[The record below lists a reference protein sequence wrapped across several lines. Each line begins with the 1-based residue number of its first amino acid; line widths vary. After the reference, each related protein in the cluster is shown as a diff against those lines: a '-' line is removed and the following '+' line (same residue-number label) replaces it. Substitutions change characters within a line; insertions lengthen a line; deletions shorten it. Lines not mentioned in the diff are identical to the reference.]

1 MKTIIS
7 LLAATGL
14 FIPAQA
20 MAYDA
25 GDWLVRGRII
35 NVAPNDHSGSLSIN
49 GADTG
54 QQGVKVNSDTV
65 PELDI
70 TYMLTPNWGLELIL
84 GYSQH
89 KVRGE
94 KTWAALGDVINTK
107 VLPPTLTLQYHF
119 RPHAQWRPYV
129 GLGVNYTTFFDEKVP
144 SSSALSSPSA
154 KVDLDH
160 SWGLA
165 AQAGMDV
172 ALNSDWFVNFDV
184 KYIDIDTTANFSGTA
199 VGAAQIDADID
210 PWVWGVGVGRRF

>member
-1 MKTIIS
+1 MTKT
-7 LLAATGL
+7 LAILVAAGL
-14 FIPAQA
+14 IIPAQA
-20 MAYDA
+20 MAYEA

-35 NVAPNDHSGSLSIN
+35 DIAPNDSSGSLSIN

-54 QQGVKVNSDTV
+54 QEGVRVNSDTV

-70 TYMLTPNWGLELIL
+70 TYMLTQNWGVELIL

-89 KVRGE
+89 KVAGE

-119 RPHAQWRPYV
+119 RPHSEWRPYV

-144 SSSALSSPSA
+144 SSSALSAPGA

-165 AQAGMDV
+165 AQAGIDV
-172 ALNSDWFVNFDV
+172 ALNQDWFVNFDV
-184 KYIDIDTTANFSGTA
+184 KYIDIDTTAHFSGISVGTA
-199 VGAAQIDADID
+199 EIDADID
-210 PWVWGVGVGRRF
+210 PWVWGVGIGRRF

>member
-1 MKTIIS
+1 MKTII
-7 LLAATGL
+7 ATLVSASL
-14 FIPAQA
+14 FIPAQVF
-20 MAYDA
+20 AYEA

-35 NVAPNDHSGSLSIN
+35 DVAPNDSSGSLTVN
-49 GADTG
+49 GGDSG
-54 QQGVKVNSDTV
+54 QRGVSVNSDTV

-94 KTWAALGDVINTK
+94 KTWAGLGDVINTK

-119 RPHAQWRPYV
+119 RPQSTWRPYV

-144 SSSALSSPSA
+144 SSSALSAAGDSVS
-154 KVDLDH
+154 LDH

-165 AQAGMDV
+165 AQAGIDV
-172 ALNSDWFVNFDV
+172 ALNQDWFVNLDL
-184 KYIDIDTTANFSGTA
+184 KYIDIDTTAHFSGTA
-199 VGAAQIDADID
+199 VGTAEIDADID